1 MIFEVS
7 IKRSYQITLDVI
19 EGGYV
24 VSIMLDNQK
33 EKQFKLNKYCTGDVE
48 LLKEVVNGVIY
59 RKIILKGL
67 ALKFVQELYKQE
79 FLKLVVD
86 VEPLQYAKFDI
97 IYNQFQELKQK
108 IKKVS
113 SKRLIEGDY
122 EVIEQIEDDLNI
134 KGFGKHS
141 KKVDFIADIR
151 AMKKAAAQRRG

>member
-1 MIFEVS
+1 M
-7 IKRSYQITLDVI
+7 
-19 EGGYV
+19 
-24 VSIMLDNQK
+24 
-33 EKQFKLNKYCTGDVE
+33 
-48 LLKEVVNGVIY
+48 
-59 RKIILKGL
+59 

-108 IKKVS
+108 IKNVS

-151 AMKKAAAQRRG
+151 AMKKAAAQGRD